1 MRILLLALVL
11 LFNVTAAR
19 AMSLDPGIAQPNFQ
33 YYWQGKGTTL
43 VMLDHHGGNLYRELR
58 NVGRARGSDYQVIM
72 AGWIRSSGTLWLGL
86 PKHRFC
92 IMPDAIFL
100 FHQGDTGGR
109 PALERDRQRYWNGLP
124 RVVRDWIRR
133 QPVESW
139 KQPDPETNLPWIDW
153 IKVSGAEAVAAGFGR
168 PCAPGTKVNIFG
180 GSHSDG

>member
-1 MRILLLALVL
+1 MRIVLIALLLF
-11 LFNVTAAR
+11 FNAAAAR
-19 AMSLDPGIAQPNFQ
+19 ALTLDPGVAQPNFQ
-33 YYWQGKGTTL
+33 YYWQGRTL

-58 NVGRARGSDYQVIM
+58 NVGRARGADYQVVM

-86 PKHRFC
+86 PKGRFC
-92 IMPDAIFL
+92 IMPDAIFM

-124 RVVRDWIRR
+124 RTVRDHIRR
-133 QPVESW
+133 QKVESW
-139 KQPDPETNLPWIDW
+139 KKPDPETNLPWIDW
-153 IKVSGAEAVAAGFGR
+153 IKVTGTEAIAAGFGR